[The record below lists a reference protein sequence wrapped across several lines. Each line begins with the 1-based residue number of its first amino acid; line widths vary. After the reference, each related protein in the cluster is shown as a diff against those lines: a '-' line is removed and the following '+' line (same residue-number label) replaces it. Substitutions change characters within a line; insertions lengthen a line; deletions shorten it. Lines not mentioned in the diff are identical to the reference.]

1 MLMQMNDPVN
11 DGLNEAEV
19 EIAGSTKTDQLT
31 TDSVLLCCEFQTDEV
46 GAVEFWHG
54 AIQVLKPDMVGSKVD
69 VAKAEG
75 HRIRVIGFGIFSW
88 MKEKKESYC
97 DHVRC
102 HRNQMMDVKF
112 MLWAHMME

>member
-1 MLMQMNDPVN
+1 
-11 DGLNEAEV
+11 
-19 EIAGSTKTDQLT
+19 
-31 TDSVLLCCEFQTDEV
+31 
-46 GAVEFWHG
+46 
-54 AIQVLKPDMVGSKVD
+54 VLKPDMVGSKVD

-112 MLWAHMME
+112 ML